1 MYVVIMAG
9 GSGTRFWP
17 LSRRRRPKQL
27 LSLFGDRPM
36 VAETVERFV
45 SFVPREQILIVT
57 SEQLAAAI
65 REAVPDLPPENV
77 LCEPFGKNTAPCI
90 GLAAAAVRARGGT
103 ADDVIAVFPADH
115 FIRDVDGFQRL
126 VRLAA
131 DVASGGPI
139 VTIGIEPTKPETGY
153 GYILR
158 GETRADGSAEVV
170 EFVEKPGRDT
180 ALRYVRDGRYLW
192 NAGMFFFRL
201 DTIERE
207 IDRQLPHLSAQMPT
221 LADALLRGDT
231 VALSSAWELVEA
243 VSIDYGVMEKAAA
256 VRVVAATFGWSD
268 VGAWD
273 ALPEVA
279 DVDESGNVTMGD
291 VVAIDCHGCVLVGHD
306 RRVLAAVGIEGLV
319 VVDSEDALLVAPR
332 DRAQEVR
339 NIVESLRHRDPDLV

>member
-17 LSRRRRPKQL
+17 LSRRHRPKQL
-27 LSLFGDRPM
+27 LSLFGERPM
-36 VAETVERFV
+36 VAETVERFT
-45 SFVPREQILIVT
+45 SFVPLEKILIVT
-57 SEQLAAAI
+57 SEQLAGAI
-65 REAVPDLPPENV
+65 REAVPNLPADNV

-90 GLAAAAVRARGGT
+90 GLAAAAVRARG
-103 ADDVIAVFPADH
+103 ADNAEVIGVFPADH
-115 FIRDVDGFQRL
+115 FIRDVEGFQNL

-131 DVASGGPI
+131 RVAEEGPI
-139 VTIGIEPTKPETGY
+139 VTIGVEPTKPETGY

-158 GETRADGSAEVV
+158 GEKREDGSAAVV
-170 EFVEKPGRDT
+170 EFVEKPARET

-201 DTIERE
+201 DTIEAE
-207 IDRQLPHLSAQMPT
+207 IVRQLPALGAQLGALARAVADHDSAA
-221 LADALLRGDT
+221 LAA
-231 VALSSAWELVEA
+231 SWEHVES
-243 VSIDYGVMEKAAA
+243 VSIDYGVMEKADA
-256 VRVVAATFGWSD
+256 VRVVPATFGWSD

-291 VVAIDCHGCVLVGHD
+291 VVAIDCEGCVLVGHD
-306 RRVLAAVGIEGLV
+306 RRVLAAVGLKGLV

-339 NIVESLRHRDPDLV
+339 SIVESLRHRDPDLV